1 MYDNVTAGIFDCT
14 QTMESDHDDR
24 DDFKPYEDNSGW
36 YAMQWEVYNQ
46 WLSYDFGQ
54 NMPIGRLCIRWD
66 DFKNITYGAESIR
79 VDTSVDGGNWRGKQK
94 ESRRRRGYNVE
105 HP

>member
-1 MYDNVTAGIFDCT
+1 
-14 QTMESDHDDR
+14 
-24 DDFKPYEDNSGW
+24 
-36 YAMQWEVYNQ
+36 MQWEVYNQ
-46 WLSYDFGQ
+46 WLTYDFGYKR
-54 NMPIGRLCIRWD
+54 PIGALCIRWD